1 MKTKRTVNAF
11 IKSLPRTAVS
21 TALISCMS
29 TPMWVTQV
37 AAQEQQAS
45 SRFDSLLEE
54 VVVTAR
60 KREEGLQDAPIS
72 ISAFTGDSLELR
84 GITNIVDVGG
94 ITPNLTYQNNPA
106 TGGSSS
112 VATVYVRGI
121 GQRDFL
127 GTIDNGVG
135 FYIDDVYI
143 ARTVGATVDLLE
155 LDRVEVLRGP
165 QGTLFGRNNVGGAIA
180 LHSKRPS
187 EELGGYISGSVGT
200 DSLFK
205 VRGSLN
211 LPITDN
217 LLSSFTV
224 AVHEQDGYVDR
235 PASGN
240 ELGDDDLTAIRGNF
254 LWTPSDAV
262 EVKLGIDYSS
272 EEENGPAFQLVDVDE
287 VGEFGNGF
295 PGFFNNVTAG
305 ASCNFAEFGPFNTS
319 NPACYN
325 DQFVGD
331 VNQGTAP
338 TFSDTDVFGFSLGV
352 TWDISENLTLKS
364 ITGYRDLD
372 AQFARDADASPL
384 EVVHFFDD
392 FQSEQFSQEF
402 QLLGS
407 SFDNKLDWI
416 VGLYYFDEDVFNQNV
431 LGFAIANFDSQND
444 ITSESTA
451 VFAQG
456 TYHVTDQLDVT
467 VGVRYT
473 DEEKTFDP
481 TQIVVNSNI
490 GIPPGVPILPFG
502 VNTFETDETTPLV
515 NIAYNV
521 NDSLLVYG
529 TYSEGFR
536 SGGFVQRIFPPRPDV
551 VDFEPEFVDSVEAGF
566 KYSNPDGTFS
576 LNGAAFFS
584 DYNDIQVRVPQGV
597 AQVEQNVGEAEISG
611 VELEMKWQPAP
622 SWFIEAGFGYT
633 DAEFTEIDI
642 DISSIPLN
650 PDGSLTADLS
660 DPFSVVQLDNEFD
673 HVPEFSAN
681 ASISKELSMQNGS
694 NMVVRLSANHH
705 SGYFNDPLNLPQIET
720 PNVTLVDLTASW
732 TSPAETYGINAGIK
746 NLTDEEYL
754 TSGNFNPTIGVIE
767 NIFDRGIQ
775 WYLSAKYNF

>member
-1 MKTKRTVNAF
+1 MT
-11 IKSLPRTAVS
+11 IKHKATDSICLLPRSAVAIGVISFLLTS
-21 TALISCMS
+21 TN
-29 TPMWVTQV
+29 QV
-37 AAQEQQAS
+37 FAQEEPNE
-45 SRFDSLLEE
+45 SRLSNLLEE

-60 KREEGLQDAPIS
+60 KREEGLQDAPLS
-72 ISAFTGDSLELR
+72 ISAFSGESLEVH

-106 TGGSSS
+106 TSGSSS

-127 GTIDNGVG
+127 GTIDNVVG

-143 ARTVGATVDLLE
+143 ARTVGAVVDLLE

-180 LHSKRPS
+180 LHSKAPS
-187 EELGGYISGSVGT
+187 QELGGYVSGTVGT
-200 DSLFK
+200 DGLFK
-205 VRGSLN
+205 VRASLN
-211 LPITDN
+211 APISDN
-217 LLSSFTV
+217 LLSRFTV
-224 AVHEQDGYVDR
+224 AVNEQDGYVER
-235 PASGN
+235 PAGGD
-240 ELGDDDLTAIRGNF
+240 LGDDDLTAIRGNF
-254 LWTPSDAV
+254 LWTPSETV
-262 EVKLGIDYSS
+262 EVKLGFDYSS

-295 PGFFNNVTAG
+295 PGFFNNVTAA

-331 VNQGTAP
+331 VNLGTAP

-502 VNTFETDETTPLV
+502 VNTFETDETTPLI

-521 NDSLLVYG
+521 NDSLLV
-529 TYSEGFR
+529 
-536 SGGFVQRIFPPRPDV
+536 V
-551 VDFEPEFVDSVEAGF
+551 
-566 KYSNPDGTFS
+566 
-576 LNGAAFFS
+576 
-584 DYNDIQVRVPQGV
+584 
-597 AQVEQNVGEAEISG
+597 
-611 VELEMKWQPAP
+611 
-622 SWFIEAGFGYT
+622 
-633 DAEFTEIDI
+633 
-642 DISSIPLN
+642 
-650 PDGSLTADLS
+650 
-660 DPFSVVQLDNEFD
+660 
-673 HVPEFSAN
+673 
-681 ASISKELSMQNGS
+681 
-694 NMVVRLSANHH
+694 
-705 SGYFNDPLNLPQIET
+705 
-720 PNVTLVDLTASW
+720 
-732 TSPAETYGINAGIK
+732 
-746 NLTDEEYL
+746 L
-754 TSGNFNPTIGVIE
+754 TS
-767 NIFDRGIQ
+767 
-775 WYLSAKYNF
+775 